1 MIQSKNQVSKPPKI
15 FISHKTEDAV
25 YSDALINLINFVIGS
40 DGDKVFCSS
49 VQGYGIRQACDIM
62 EELRSQFVNNEI
74 FMIIIHSPR
83 YYKSAIC
90 MNEMGAAWALGSR
103 FCSFL
108 TKDCKPEQMQGVVGK
123 ERIYIDPNGDADMLN
138 AHLNDFKNDLVS
150 FFHCETPDE
159 NKWENAR
166 NRFVREVLAIEYKN
180 EPEEKPFDSDFFEN
194 HYLNAFDHIFDLL
207 DIDHFTQWGNDCAIS
222 GYAKLSADVYNNLDE
237 VVGYIKSRPNHS
249 SYQSWDALRTNLGE
263 LVTDFERVFSLYLA
277 QFGDHNY
284 YVEPF
289 YKIRL
294 FNENYEKD
302 VEAYRQHVFLISDM
316 VFELARLCNLIL
328 YRIRL
333 MYPDYRNELGV
344 LYLENDLSAPDL
356 VYAESEISD
365 APYPGL
371 DEFIKVRLTREV
383 HYGTNPNIRPDGYE
397 KLN

>member
-1 MIQSKNQVSKPPKI
+1 MPPSKNQVSKPPKI

-180 EPEEKPFDSDFFEN
+180 VPEEKPFDSDFFEN

-207 DIDHFTQWGNDCAIS
+207 DIDHFTQWGNNCAVS
-222 GYAKLSADVYNNLDE
+222 DYAKLSADVYNNLDE

-263 LVTDFERVFSLYLA
+263 LVTDFERVFSLHIA
-277 QFGDHNY
+277 QFGANNY

-289 YKIRL
+289 YKVRP
-294 FNENYEKD
+294 FNEKYEKD

-365 APYPGL
+365 SPYPGL

-383 HYGTNPNIRPDGYE
+383 HYGTNPNIRPDGYV
-397 KLN
+397 KA

>member
-1 MIQSKNQVSKPPKI
+1 MPQSKNQSPKPPKI
-15 FISHKTEDAV
+15 FISHKKEDAA
-25 YSDALINLINFVIGS
+25 YSDALTNLINFVIGS
-40 DGDKVFCSS
+40 NGDKLFCSS
-49 VQGYGIRQACDIM
+49 LQGYGIPLNGEINER
-62 EELRSQFVNNEI
+62 LKSQFLNYDL
-74 FMIIIHSPR
+74 FMIVIHSPR
-83 YYKSAIC
+83 YYKSAFC
-90 MNEMGAAWALGSR
+90 LNEMGAAWVVGAR

-108 TKDCKPEQMQGVVGK
+108 TKDCKPEQMQGVVVGS
-123 ERIYIDPNGDADMLN
+123 ERICVNLNDDPAQVN

-150 FFHCETPDE
+150 FFHCEKPDE

-166 NRFVREVLAIEYKN
+166 NRFVREVSLIEYKN
-180 EPEEKPFDSDFFEN
+180 IPEEKPFESDFFEN
-194 HYLNAFDHIFDLL
+194 HYLKSFDHIFDLL
-207 DIDHFTQWGNDCAIS
+207 DIEHFTQWGNNCAIS
-222 GYAKLSADVYNNLDE
+222 GYAKLSADVYDNLDK

-263 LVTDFERVFSLYLA
+263 LVADFERVFSLYLA

-289 YKIRL
+289 YKIRP

-383 HYGTNPNIRPDGYE
+383 HYGTNPNIRPNGYE
-397 KLN
+397 KI

>member
-108 TKDCKPEQMQGVVGK
+108 TKDCKPEQMQGVVSK

-180 EPEEKPFDSDFFEN
+180 VPEEKPFDSDFFES

-207 DIDHFTQWGNDCAIS
+207 DIEHFTQWGNNCAIS
-222 GYAKLSADVYNNLDE
+222 GYAKLSADVYDNLDK

-263 LVTDFERVFSLYLA
+263 LVADFERVFSLYLA

-289 YKIRL
+289 YKIRP

-302 VEAYRQHVFLISDM
+302 VEAYRQHVFLISDI

-383 HYGTNPNIRPDGYE
+383 HYGTNPNIKPSGYV
-397 KLN
+397 KT

>member
-1 MIQSKNQVSKPPKI
+1 MPPSKNQVSKPPKI

-74 FMIIIHSPR
+74 FMIIIHSPK

-180 EPEEKPFDSDFFEN
+180 VPEEKPFDSDFFEN

-207 DIDHFTQWGNDCAIS
+207 DIENFTQWGNNCAIS
-222 GYAKLSADVYNNLDE
+222 GYAKLSADVYDNLDN

-263 LVTDFERVFSLYLA
+263 LVADFERVFSLHLA

-289 YKIRL
+289 YKIRP
-294 FNENYEKD
+294 FNEKYEKD

-383 HYGTNPNIRPDGYE
+383 HYGTNPNIRPNGYM
-397 KLN
+397 KA

>member
-123 ERIYIDPNGDADMLN
+123 ERIYIDPNGDANMLN

-180 EPEEKPFDSDFFEN
+180 VPEEKPFDSDFFEN
-194 HYLNAFDHIFDLL
+194 HYLNAFGHIFDLL
-207 DIDHFTQWGNDCAIS
+207 DIDHFTQWGNNCAIS

-263 LVTDFERVFSLYLA
+263 LVTDFERVFSLHIA
-277 QFGDHNY
+277 QFGANNY

-289 YKIRL
+289 YKVRP
-294 FNENYEKD
+294 FNEKYEKD

-365 APYPGL
+365 SPYPGL

-383 HYGTNPNIRPDGYE
+383 HYGTNPNIKPSGYV
-397 KLN
+397 KT

>member
-1 MIQSKNQVSKPPKI
+1 MPPSKNQVSKPPKI

-166 NRFVREVLAIEYKN
+166 NRFVREVLTIEYKN
-180 EPEEKPFDSDFFEN
+180 VPEEKPFDSDFFEN

-207 DIDHFTQWGNDCAIS
+207 DIDHFTQWGNNCAIS

-263 LVTDFERVFSLYLA
+263 LVTDFERVFSLHIA
-277 QFGDHNY
+277 QFGANNY

-289 YKIRL
+289 YKVRP
-294 FNENYEKD
+294 FNEKYEKD

-371 DEFIKVRLTREV
+371 DDFIKVRLTREV
-383 HYGTNPNIRPDGYE
+383 HYGTNPNIKPSGYV
-397 KLN
+397 KT